1 LKYKKAVL
9 LTISVLILSSVFCF
23 TSCVQAQMGH
33 YYIRSDGSLD
43 PSTLPIQRDGDVYT
57 LNADLNV
64 PNAGIVIQ
72 KSNIILDGAGYTI
85 NGSNV
90 NDSAGI
96 LITGNSDI
104 TVKNLVVKN
113 FYYGFYVT
121 KSNND
126 KFTGN
131 TVESNVNGFYIYRDC
146 NNTKIEGNTVRDNK
160 NTGVWIRGSNYYSEI
175 TGNSITQNHIGL
187 ALSGTTKTTI
197 NHNNFQ
203 NNEAHVILDMAYGN
217 KWDNG
222 SPGSGNYWDN
232 YNGTDAN
239 HDNSGDT
246 AYKITQ
252 YYNDKDNNPLMAQ
265 YAIPEFP
272 TSLFALVMIVCVS
285 IVLIARKK
293 KNPSIMQS

>member
-1 LKYKKAVL
+1 
-9 LTISVLILSSVFCF
+9 
-23 TSCVQAQMGH
+23 MGH

-43 PSTLPIQRDGDVYT
+43 PSTLSIQRDGDVYT
-57 LNADLNV
+57 LSADLNV
-64 PNAGIVIQ
+64 PNAGIIIQ
-72 KSNIILDGAGYTI
+72 KSNIILDGAGHTL

-90 NDSAGI
+90 KDSAGI

-146 NNTKIEGNTVRDNK
+146 NSTKIEGNTVRDNT
-160 NTGVWIRGSNYYSEI
+160 NTGVWIRGSNCYSEI
-175 TGNSITQNHIGL
+175 IGNTFFQNHIGL
-187 ALSGTTKTTI
+187 ALSGTAATTI
-197 NHNNFQ
+197 NHNNFK

-239 HDNSGDT
+239 TDNSGDT

-252 YYNDKDNNPLMAQ
+252 YYSDKDNNPLMTQ

-272 TSLFALVMIVCVS
+272 GQLLVIVMLVCVS
-285 IVLIARKK
+285 IALLTVKK
-293 KNPSIMQS
+293 KFSK